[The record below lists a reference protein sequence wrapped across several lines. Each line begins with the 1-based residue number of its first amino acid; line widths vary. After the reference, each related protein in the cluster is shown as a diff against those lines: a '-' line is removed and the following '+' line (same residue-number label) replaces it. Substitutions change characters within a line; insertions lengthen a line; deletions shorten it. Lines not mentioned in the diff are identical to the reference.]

1 MSKAFTREPDSGA
14 EESPAFRPQLP
25 PGTRNFIT
33 RVGADGLRQRLTDL
47 LERKQALGTRSI
59 EASATVEADLR
70 KLESAIRNLQQTLAS
85 VVVAE
90 IPADQEKVAFGAT
103 VTVRHGNGAEAAYQI
118 VGVEEADPERGS
130 ISWISPLARA
140 LLLRRAGDTVR
151 FRSPAGDEELAIM
164 TVRYSGGSS

>member
-14 EESPAFRPQLP
+14 EEIPAFRPQLP

-70 KLESAIRNLQQTLAS
+70 KLESAIRRLQQTLAS

-164 TVRYSGGSS
+164 TVRYSGVSS

>member
-14 EESPAFRPQLP
+14 EEISAFRPQLP

-70 KLESAIRNLQQTLAS
+70 KLESAIRRLQQTLAS

>member
-14 EESPAFRPQLP
+14 EEIPAFRPQLP

-70 KLESAIRNLQQTLAS
+70 KLELTIRRLQQTLAS

-90 IPADQEKVAFGAT
+90 FPADQEKVAFGAT

-140 LLLRRAGDTVR
+140 LLLRRAGDKVR

>member
-14 EESPAFRPQLP
+14 EEIPAFRPQLP

-70 KLESAIRNLQQTLAS
+70 KLESAIRRLQQTLAS

-90 IPADQEKVAFGAT
+90 IPVDQEKVAFGAT

>member
-1 MSKAFTREPDSGA
+1 MSKAFTRESDSGA
-14 EESPAFRPQLP
+14 EEIPAFRPQLP

-70 KLESAIRNLQQTLAS
+70 KLESAIRRLQQTLAS

-90 IPADQEKVAFGAT
+90 IPADREKVAFGAT

-164 TVRYSGGSS
+164 TVRYSEGSS

>member
-14 EESPAFRPQLP
+14 EEIPAFRPQLP

-33 RVGADGLRQRLTDL
+33 RVGADGLRQRPTDL

-70 KLESAIRNLQQTLAS
+70 KLESAIRRLQQTLAS